1 MLIEEKPEEFASPE
15 QNHENGSK
23 KKKKKKKKKNNETL
37 PQSNEHPQPQ
47 VSSAPLVVTPIS
59 EFKSIQEES
68 NEPKPS
74 LDATVSTELENKK
87 EVEKTEVCAEF
98 GETGSGKIKK
108 RKSKSEKGKIGDVV
122 VVENALNHDKEQV
135 NSIIDRS
142 KRQKCV
148 QDGAQSNE
156 HNVESAETA
165 VQISVVDREVSP
177 VDSIIGLNNQLNSEN
192 EHNVGPAETVVQMS
206 VIDSEV
212 SRVNFEPLVVTPISE
227 FKSNEEAYA
236 EFAKTQ
242 TGEIKKKKKKKKK
255 KSVINGEESN
265 EHNVGPAETAVQISV
280 VDREVSPVDSIIGLN
295 NQFNN
300 ENEHNVGPAETVV
313 QTSVIDSEM
322 SRVNS
327 EPSVVTPISE
337 FKSIEEAYAE
347 FVKTQTGEIK
357 KKKKKKSLINGEESN
372 EHNVG
377 PAETTVQM
385 SVIDSEV
392 SRVNSEPSVVT
403 PISEFKSNEEAY
415 AEFAKTQTG
424 ENKKKKKKKKK
435 SVINGEESNEHNV
448 GPAETTV
455 HISVVDREVS
465 PVDSTIRLTNQLNS
479 DNEHNVG
486 PAETVVQM
494 SVVDSEVSRVNSKP
508 SVVTP
513 ISEFKSN
520 EEAYA
525 EFAKTQTGEIKKK
538 KKKKKKSVINGE
550 ESNEPKPSLD
560 AAVSTEFE
568 NKKEVEKSEVYA
580 EFAKTQTGEKT
591 KRKSKSETGKM
602 GEVVV
607 AENVLNHDSEQ
618 VNEIDRRKR
627 QKSVQDGAQSNEH
640 NVEPAETTVQISV
653 VDREVSPV
661 DPTIRLNNQ
670 PANLVEQKDERRL
683 SKEKYLELLKM
694 RKIAKEEERKIRQE
708 NHLELLKMR
717 KMAKEEERKI
727 RQEKHLELLKM
738 HKIAKEERKIRQEK
752 QLELIEMQKKANEE
766 RNDGNKNKTQVESKD
781 ELKSTGEEKT
791 NSGICWACREPN
803 HSIKQCQKLKSLS
816 KDEEICFFCG
826 EIGHSLGKCSVYI
839 AGEIK
844 KKKRKKKSVINGE
857 ESNESKPLL
866 DATVSIEFE
875 NKKEVEKSEVYA
887 EFAKTQTGEKR
898 KRKSKSETGKMGEV
912 VVAENVLNHD
922 SEQVNEIDRRKRQKS
937 VQDGAQSN
945 EHNVEPAETTVQIS
959 VVDRE
964 VSPVDPTIRLNNQP
978 ANLVEQK
985 DERRLSKEKYLEL
998 LKMRKI
1004 AKEEE
1009 RKIRQEKHLELLK
1022 MRKIAKEEER
1032 KIRQE
1037 KHLEQLKMH
1046 KIAKEERK
1054 ISVVDREV
1062 SPVDPTIR
1070 LNNQPANLVEQKDER
1085 RLSKEKYLELLKM
1098 RKIAKE
1104 EERKIRQEKHLELLK
1119 MRKIA
1124 KEEERKIRQEKH
1136 LELLK
1141 MHKIAKEERKIAKE
1155 EERKIRQEKQLELIE
1170 MQKKANEERNDGNKN
1185 KTQVESKDE
1194 LKSTGEEK
1202 TNSGI
1207 CLACREPSHSIKQ
1220 CQKLKSLS
1228 KDEEI
1233 CFFCGEIGHSLGKCS
1248 VYIAGEIKKKKR
1260 KKKSVINGEESN
1272 ESKPSLDATVSI
1284 EFENKKEVE
1293 KSEVYAEFP
1302 KTQTGEKRKRK
1313 SESETGKMGEVVLV
1327 ENVLNHDSEQVNE
1340 IDRRKRQKSVH
1351 GGAKSNEHNVE
1362 PAETVVQISV
1372 VDREVSPVDPTIR
1385 LNNQPANLVEQKDE
1399 RKISQEKELLKMHR
1413 KELRKIRQEK
1423 HLELRKMSKI
1433 AKEKRKIKRLELV
1446 KMQMKAKEE
1455 LKSTGEE
1462 KINSGI
1468 CWACREPNHSI
1479 KQCRKLKSLSKDEE
1493 ICFFCGEIGHSLGKC
1508 SVYIAGGGRLARCLF
1523 CNLHGHF
1530 SYNCPGHGYFQG
1542 AVAGGS

>member
-156 HNVESAETA
+156 HNVEYAETA

-242 TGEIKKKKKKKKK
+242 TGEIKKKKKKKK
-255 KSVINGEESN
+255 SVINGEESN

-295 NQFNN
+295 NQFN
-300 ENEHNVGPAETVV
+300 
-313 QTSVIDSEM
+313 SE
-322 SRVNS
+322 
-327 EPSVVTPISE
+327 
-337 FKSIEEAYAE
+337 
-347 FVKTQTGEIK
+347 
-357 KKKKKKSLINGEESN
+357 
-372 EHNVG
+372 
-377 PAETTVQM
+377 
-385 SVIDSEV
+385 
-392 SRVNSEPSVVT
+392 
-403 PISEFKSNEEAY
+403 
-415 AEFAKTQTG
+415 
-424 ENKKKKKKKKK
+424 
-435 SVINGEESNEHNV
+435 
-448 GPAETTV
+448 
-455 HISVVDREVS
+455 
-465 PVDSTIRLTNQLNS
+465 
-479 DNEHNVG
+479 NEHNVG

-494 SVVDSEVSRVNSKP
+494 SVIDSEVSRVNSKP

-525 EFAKTQTGEIKKK
+525 EFAKTQIGEIKKKKRKKKKSLINGEESNEHNVGPAETTVNISVVDREVSPVDSTIRLTNQLNSENEHNVGPAETVVQMSVIDSEVSRVNSKPSVVTPISEFKSNEEEYAEFAKTQTGEIKKK
-538 KKKKKKSVINGE
+538 KRKKKKSLINGE
-550 ESNEPKPSLD
+550 ESSEPKPSLD

-580 EFAKTQTGEKT
+580 EFAKTQT
-591 KRKSKSETGKM
+591 
-602 GEVVV
+602 
-607 AENVLNHDSEQ
+607 
-618 VNEIDRRKR
+618 
-627 QKSVQDGAQSNEH
+627 
-640 NVEPAETTVQISV
+640 
-653 VDREVSPV
+653 
-661 DPTIRLNNQ
+661 
-670 PANLVEQKDERRL
+670 
-683 SKEKYLELLKM
+683 
-694 RKIAKEEERKIRQE
+694 
-708 NHLELLKMR
+708 
-717 KMAKEEERKI
+717 
-727 RQEKHLELLKM
+727 
-738 HKIAKEERKIRQEK
+738 
-752 QLELIEMQKKANEE
+752 
-766 RNDGNKNKTQVESKD
+766 
-781 ELKSTGEEKT
+781 
-791 NSGICWACREPN
+791 
-803 HSIKQCQKLKSLS
+803 
-816 KDEEICFFCG
+816 
-826 EIGHSLGKCSVYI
+826 
-839 AGEIK
+839 
-844 KKKRKKKSVINGE
+844 
-857 ESNESKPLL
+857 
-866 DATVSIEFE
+866 
-875 NKKEVEKSEVYA
+875 
-887 EFAKTQTGEKR
+887 
-898 KRKSKSETGKMGEV
+898 
-912 VVAENVLNHD
+912 
-922 SEQVNEIDRRKRQKS
+922 
-937 VQDGAQSN
+937 
-945 EHNVEPAETTVQIS
+945 
-959 VVDRE
+959 
-964 VSPVDPTIRLNNQP
+964 
-978 ANLVEQK
+978 
-985 DERRLSKEKYLEL
+985 
-998 LKMRKI
+998 
-1004 AKEEE
+1004 
-1009 RKIRQEKHLELLK
+1009 
-1022 MRKIAKEEER
+1022 
-1032 KIRQE
+1032 
-1037 KHLEQLKMH
+1037 
-1046 KIAKEERK
+1046 
-1054 ISVVDREV
+1054 
-1062 SPVDPTIR
+1062 
-1070 LNNQPANLVEQKDER
+1070 
-1085 RLSKEKYLELLKM
+1085 
-1098 RKIAKE
+1098 
-1104 EERKIRQEKHLELLK
+1104 
-1119 MRKIA
+1119 
-1124 KEEERKIRQEKH
+1124 
-1136 LELLK
+1136 
-1141 MHKIAKEERKIAKE
+1141 
-1155 EERKIRQEKQLELIE
+1155 
-1170 MQKKANEERNDGNKN
+1170 
-1185 KTQVESKDE
+1185 
-1194 LKSTGEEK
+1194 
-1202 TNSGI
+1202 
-1207 CLACREPSHSIKQ
+1207 
-1220 CQKLKSLS
+1220 
-1228 KDEEI
+1228 
-1233 CFFCGEIGHSLGKCS
+1233 
-1248 VYIAGEIKKKKR
+1248 GEIKKKKR

-1351 GGAKSNEHNVE
+1351 DGAQSNEHNVE

>member
-1 MLIEEKPEEFASPE
+1 MLTEEKPEEFASPE

-23 KKKKKKKKKNNETL
+23 KKKKKKKNNETL
-37 PQSNEHPQPQ
+37 PQSNEHSQPQ
-47 VSSAPLVVTPIS
+47 VSSEPLVVTPIS
-59 EFKSIQEES
+59 EFKSNQEES

-74 LDATVSTELENKK
+74 LDATVSAELENKK
-87 EVEKTEVCAEF
+87 EVEKIEVCAEF
-98 GETGSGKIKK
+98 GETGSGKIKKRK

-177 VDSIIGLNNQLNSEN
+177 VDSITGLNNQFNSEN
-192 EHNVGPAETVVQMS
+192 EHNVGPAETV
-206 VIDSEV
+206 
-212 SRVNFEPLVVTPISE
+212 
-227 FKSNEEAYA
+227 
-236 EFAKTQ
+236 
-242 TGEIKKKKKKKKK
+242 
-255 KSVINGEESN
+255 
-265 EHNVGPAETAVQISV
+265 
-280 VDREVSPVDSIIGLN
+280 
-295 NQFNN
+295 
-300 ENEHNVGPAETVV
+300 
-313 QTSVIDSEM
+313 
-322 SRVNS
+322 
-327 EPSVVTPISE
+327 
-337 FKSIEEAYAE
+337 
-347 FVKTQTGEIK
+347 
-357 KKKKKKSLINGEESN
+357 
-372 EHNVG
+372 
-377 PAETTVQM
+377 VQM

-415 AEFAKTQTG
+415 AEFAK
-424 ENKKKKKKKKK
+424 N
-435 SVINGEESNEHNV
+435 
-448 GPAETTV
+448 
-455 HISVVDREVS
+455 
-465 PVDSTIRLTNQLNS
+465 
-479 DNEHNVG
+479 
-486 PAETVVQM
+486 
-494 SVVDSEVSRVNSKP
+494 
-508 SVVTP
+508 
-513 ISEFKSN
+513 
-520 EEAYA
+520 
-525 EFAKTQTGEIKKK
+525 QTGEIKKK
-538 KKKKKKSVINGE
+538 KRKKKKSLINGE

-560 AAVSTEFE
+560 AAVST
-568 NKKEVEKSEVYA
+568 
-580 EFAKTQTGEKT
+580 
-591 KRKSKSETGKM
+591 
-602 GEVVV
+602 
-607 AENVLNHDSEQ
+607 
-618 VNEIDRRKR
+618 
-627 QKSVQDGAQSNEH
+627 
-640 NVEPAETTVQISV
+640 
-653 VDREVSPV
+653 
-661 DPTIRLNNQ
+661 
-670 PANLVEQKDERRL
+670 
-683 SKEKYLELLKM
+683 
-694 RKIAKEEERKIRQE
+694 
-708 NHLELLKMR
+708 
-717 KMAKEEERKI
+717 
-727 RQEKHLELLKM
+727 
-738 HKIAKEERKIRQEK
+738 
-752 QLELIEMQKKANEE
+752 
-766 RNDGNKNKTQVESKD
+766 
-781 ELKSTGEEKT
+781 
-791 NSGICWACREPN
+791 
-803 HSIKQCQKLKSLS
+803 
-816 KDEEICFFCG
+816 
-826 EIGHSLGKCSVYI
+826 
-839 AGEIK
+839 
-844 KKKRKKKSVINGE
+844 
-857 ESNESKPLL
+857 
-866 DATVSIEFE
+866 EFE

-959 VVDRE
+959 MVDRE

-985 DERRLSKEKYLEL
+985 DERRISKEKYLEL

-1009 RKIRQEKHLELLK
+1009 RKMRQEKHLEL
-1022 MRKIAKEEER
+1022 M
-1032 KIRQE
+1032 
-1037 KHLEQLKMH
+1037 
-1046 KIAKEERK
+1046 
-1054 ISVVDREV
+1054 
-1062 SPVDPTIR
+1062 
-1070 LNNQPANLVEQKDER
+1070 
-1085 RLSKEKYLELLKM
+1085 
-1098 RKIAKE
+1098 
-1104 EERKIRQEKHLELLK
+1104 
-1119 MRKIA
+1119 
-1124 KEEERKIRQEKH
+1124 
-1136 LELLK
+1136 K

-1155 EERKIRQEKQLELIE
+1155 EEKKIRQEKHLELMKMHKIAKEERKIAKEEEKKIRQEKQLELIE

-1207 CLACREPSHSIKQ
+1207 CLACREPNHSIKQ

-1272 ESKPSLDATVSI
+1272 ESKPSLDATVST

-1340 IDRRKRQKSVH
+1340 IDSRKRQKSVH
-1351 GGAKSNEHNVE
+1351 DGAQSNEHNVE

-1433 AKEKRKIKRLELV
+1433 AREKRKIRHEKQLELV

-1455 LKSTGEE
+1455 LKSTGE
-1462 KINSGI
+1462 KKTNSGI